1 MCQAL
6 FPGYIAVNKT
16 EMVEKHTAVGKVD
29 QQKMNEWISS
39 LPRVRH
45 ATEGRESGAMR
56 EVKAGSRNYFRSTR

>member
-29 QQKMNEWISS
+29 QQKINEWISS

-45 ATEGRESGAMR
+45 ATKEENQ
-56 EVKAGSRNYFRSTR
+56 VQ